1 MLQEMLLDQSRLSDT
16 SIHRVCNDQQQS
28 DSLVLLLRAAAVQGM
43 LTSEDLDQEMV
54 FTTSMTDLDLSRS
67 G

>member
-1 MLQEMLLDQSRLSDT
+1 MLQDMLLDQSRLSDT
-16 SIHRVCNDQQQS
+16 SIHCVCNDQQQS

-43 LTSEDLDQEMV
+43 LTSEELDQEMV